1 MGTMTEASF
10 ERVIILSTAMH
21 KNIKDAASQGY
32 ETEEVIAAL
41 GTLQAFFLASARTI
55 EDRVRIADGIRSAAL
70 EQAGA
75 IAASKRR

>member
-10 ERVIILSTAMH
+10 NRVITLATAMH
-21 KNIKDAASQGY
+21 HQIQNAAVSGY
-32 ETEEVIAAL
+32 ETEDVIAAI
-41 GTLQAFFLASARTI
+41 GTLQAFFLASAKTV
-55 EDRVRIADGIRSAAL
+55 EDRIRIADGIRSAAI